1 VRKSSGTTELLI
13 SCDKDRLH
21 DARSIPDFM
30 ACAEYHSIFMI
41 QGWHVFFPDKSGQHN
56 INKIVMEL
64 IEE

>member
-1 VRKSSGTTELLI
+1 
-13 SCDKDRLH
+13 
-21 DARSIPDFM
+21 M

-41 QGWHVFFPDKSGQHN
+41 LGWHVFFSDKSGQHN